1 MPRRRLRLDAEHG
14 ILASAQRIGG
24 NKNGPKAKGTVGYI
38 KISKR
43 STYKRIGM
51 EPETLLQESVYS
63 LERYQIL
70 KGEKE
75 IAQIVKIINTND
87 AKQMSH
93 CEKPIPLENR
103 DYYVVWDSAQLPV
116 IKCNEKSILSSW
128 DDVVAVAFDTRIVD
142 AEKEQTFLIRG

>member
-1 MPRRRLRLDAEHG
+1 MPRRRLLLDAEHG

-116 IKCNEKSILSSW
+116 IKCNGKSLLSSW
-128 DDVVAVAFDTRIVD
+128 DDVVASHLMLASLMQKKSKHF
-142 AEKEQTFLIRG
+142 

>member
-1 MPRRRLRLDAEHG
+1 MDQKQRARLA
-14 ILASAQRIGG
+14 ILKSVNAQH
-24 NKNGPKAKGTVGYI
+24 I
-38 KISKR
+38 KESEWNR
-43 STYKRIGM
+43 N
-51 EPETLLQESVYS
+51 TLLQECFHS

-103 DYYVVWDSAQLPV
+103 DYYVVWTVHNYQSLSAT
-116 IKCNEKSILSSW
+116 KR
-128 DDVVAVAFDTRIVD
+128 AFYQVGTM
-142 AEKEQTFLIRG
+142 

>member
-1 MPRRRLRLDAEHG
+1 M
-14 ILASAQRIGG
+14 ASAQRIGG

-116 IKCNEKSILSSW
+116 IKCNGKSLLSSW
-128 DDVVAVAFDTRIVD
+128 DDVVASH
-142 AEKEQTFLIRG
+142 LILASLMQKKSKHF

>member
-1 MPRRRLRLDAEHG
+1 M
-14 ILASAQRIGG
+14 ASAQRIGG

-116 IKCNEKSILSSW
+116 IKCNGKSILSSW

>member
-1 MPRRRLRLDAEHG
+1 M
-14 ILASAQRIGG
+14 ASAQRIGG

-116 IKCNEKSILSSW
+116 IKCNGKSLLSSW
-128 DDVVAVAFDTRIVD
+128 DDVVAAAFDTRIVD

>member
-1 MPRRRLRLDAEHG
+1 MPRRRLLLDAEHG
-14 ILASAQRIGG
+14 ILASAQKIGG

-116 IKCNEKSILSSW
+116 IKCNGKSLLSSW
-128 DDVVAVAFDTRIVD
+128 DDVVASH
-142 AEKEQTFLIRG
+142 LILASLMQKKSKHF

>member
-1 MPRRRLRLDAEHG
+1 MPRRRLLLDAEHG

-116 IKCNEKSILSSW
+116 IKCNGKSLLSSW
-128 DDVVAVAFDTRIVD
+128 DDVVASH
-142 AEKEQTFLIRG
+142 LILASLMQKKSKHF

>member
-1 MPRRRLRLDAEHG
+1 M
-14 ILASAQRIGG
+14 ASAQKIGG

-93 CEKPIPLENR
+93 CEKPIPLENS

-116 IKCNEKSILSSW
+116 IKCNGKSILSSW

>member
-1 MPRRRLRLDAEHG
+1 MPRRRLLLDAEHG

-103 DYYVVWDSAQLPV
+103 DYYVVWDSAQIPV
-116 IKCNEKSILSSW
+116 IKCNGKSLLSSW
-128 DDVVAVAFDTRIVD
+128 DDVVASH
-142 AEKEQTFLIRG
+142 LILASLMQKKSKHF

>member
-1 MPRRRLRLDAEHG
+1 M
-14 ILASAQRIGG
+14 ASAQRIGG

-116 IKCNEKSILSSW
+116 IKCNEKSLLSSW

>member
-1 MPRRRLRLDAEHG
+1 MPRRRLLLDAEHG

-24 NKNGPKAKGTVGYI
+24 TKNGPKAKGTVGYI

-116 IKCNEKSILSSW
+116 IKCNGKSLLSSW

>member
-1 MPRRRLRLDAEHG
+1 MDQKQRARLA
-14 ILASAQRIGG
+14 
-24 NKNGPKAKGTVGYI
+24 
-38 KISKR
+38 
-43 STYKRIGM
+43 
-51 EPETLLQESVYS
+51 
-63 LERYQIL
+63 IL
-70 KGEKE
+70 KSVNAQHIKESEWNRKLYCKKVFIRQKGIKSLKVKKE

-116 IKCNEKSILSSW
+116 IKCNGKSLLSSW

-142 AEKEQTFLIRG
+142 AEKEQTFLIRGQNPGLVHGA

>member
-1 MPRRRLRLDAEHG
+1 MPRRRLLLDAEHG

-116 IKCNEKSILSSW
+116 IKCNGKSLLSSW
-128 DDVVAVAFDTRIVD
+128 DDVVASHLLLASLMQKKSKHF
-142 AEKEQTFLIRG
+142 

>member
-1 MPRRRLRLDAEHG
+1 MSRGLGD
-14 ILASAQRIGG
+14 
-24 NKNGPKAKGTVGYI
+24 V
-38 KISKR
+38 
-43 STYKRIGM
+43 YKR
-51 EPETLLQESVYS
+51 Q
-63 LERYQIL
+63 LEGYQIL

-116 IKCNEKSILSSW
+116 IKCNGKSLLSSW

>member
-1 MPRRRLRLDAEHG
+1 M
-14 ILASAQRIGG
+14 
-24 NKNGPKAKGTVGYI
+24 
-38 KISKR
+38 
-43 STYKRIGM
+43 
-51 EPETLLQESVYS
+51 QESVYS

-70 KGEKE
+70 KDEKE

-116 IKCNEKSILSSW
+116 IKCNGKSLLSSW

>member
-1 MPRRRLRLDAEHG
+1 MPRRRLLLDAEHG

-116 IKCNEKSILSSW
+116 IKCNGKSILSSW
-128 DDVVAVAFDTRIVD
+128 DDVVASH
-142 AEKEQTFLIRG
+142 LILASLMQKKSKHF

>member
-1 MPRRRLRLDAEHG
+1 MPRRRLLLDAEHG

-63 LERYQIL
+63 LERYQLL

-116 IKCNEKSILSSW
+116 IKCNGKSLLSSW
-128 DDVVAVAFDTRIVD
+128 DDVVASH
-142 AEKEQTFLIRG
+142 LILASLMQKKSKHF

>member
-1 MPRRRLRLDAEHG
+1 MPRRRLLLDAEHG

-51 EPETLLQESVYS
+51 EPETLLQECFHA

-70 KGEKE
+70 KDEKE

-116 IKCNEKSILSSW
+116 IKCNGKSLLSSW

>member
-43 STYKRIGM
+43 ST
-51 EPETLLQESVYS
+51 LLQECFHS

-103 DYYVVWDSAQLPV
+103 DYYVVWDSAQ
-116 IKCNEKSILSSW
+116 
-128 DDVVAVAFDTRIVD
+128 
-142 AEKEQTFLIRG
+142 

>member
-1 MPRRRLRLDAEHG
+1 MLYKEKYNDWLSSAVVDDIMKNELR
-14 ILASAQRIGG
+14 S
-24 NKNGPKAKGTVGYI
+24 I
-38 KISKR
+38 KD
-43 STYKRIGM
+43 
-51 EPETLLQESVYS
+51 
-63 LERYQIL
+63 
-70 KGEKE
+70 EKE

-116 IKCNEKSILSSW
+116 IKCNGKSLLSSW

>member
-1 MPRRRLRLDAEHG
+1 MPRRRLLLDAEHG

-24 NKNGPKAKGTVGYI
+24 HKNGPKAKGTVGYI

-116 IKCNEKSILSSW
+116 IKCNGKSILSSW

>member
-1 MPRRRLRLDAEHG
+1 MVSCLMGDSTA
-14 ILASAQRIGG
+14 LASA
-24 NKNGPKAKGTVGYI
+24 
-38 KISKR
+38 
-43 STYKRIGM
+43 
-51 EPETLLQESVYS
+51 
-63 LERYQIL
+63 
-70 KGEKE
+70 
-75 IAQIVKIINTND
+75 IVRCCLNTND

-116 IKCNEKSILSSW
+116 IKCNGKSILSSW

>member
-1 MPRRRLRLDAEHG
+1 MPRRRLLLDAEHG

-63 LERYQIL
+63 LERYQFL

-116 IKCNEKSILSSW
+116 IKCNGKSLLSSW
-128 DDVVAVAFDTRIVD
+128 DDVVASH
-142 AEKEQTFLIRG
+142 LILASLMQKKSKHF

>member
-1 MPRRRLRLDAEHG
+1 MDQKQGARLA
-14 ILASAQRIGG
+14 ILKSVNAQH
-24 NKNGPKAKGTVGYI
+24 I
-38 KISKR
+38 KESEWNR
-43 STYKRIGM
+43 N
-51 EPETLLQESVYS
+51 TLLQECFHS

-116 IKCNEKSILSSW
+116 IKCNEKSLLSSW

>member
-1 MPRRRLRLDAEHG
+1 MPRRRLLLDAEHG
-14 ILASAQRIGG
+14 LLASAQRIGG

-116 IKCNEKSILSSW
+116 IKCNGKSLLSSW
-128 DDVVAVAFDTRIVD
+128 DDVVASH
-142 AEKEQTFLIRG
+142 LILASLMQKKSKHF

>member
-1 MPRRRLRLDAEHG
+1 
-14 ILASAQRIGG
+14 
-24 NKNGPKAKGTVGYI
+24 
-38 KISKR
+38 
-43 STYKRIGM
+43 M

-93 CEKPIPLENR
+93 CEKPIPLKNR

-116 IKCNEKSILSSW
+116 IKCNGKSLLSSW

>member
-1 MPRRRLRLDAEHG
+1 MPRRRLLLDAEHG

-116 IKCNEKSILSSW
+116 IKCNEKSLLSSW

>member
-1 MPRRRLRLDAEHG
+1 MPRRRLLLDAEHG

-38 KISKR
+38 KISKS

-116 IKCNEKSILSSW
+116 IKCNGKSLLSSW
-128 DDVVAVAFDTRIVD
+128 DDVVASH
-142 AEKEQTFLIRG
+142 LILASLMQKKSKHF

>member
-116 IKCNEKSILSSW
+116 IKCNGKSLLSSW
-128 DDVVAVAFDTRIVD
+128 DDVVASHLMLASLMQKKSKHF
-142 AEKEQTFLIRG
+142 

>member
-1 MPRRRLRLDAEHG
+1 M
-14 ILASAQRIGG
+14 ASAQKIGG

-70 KGEKE
+70 KDEKE

-87 AKQMSH
+87 AKQMNH

-116 IKCNEKSILSSW
+116 IKCNGKSLLSSW

>member
-1 MPRRRLRLDAEHG
+1 M
-14 ILASAQRIGG
+14 ASAQRIGG

-116 IKCNEKSILSSW
+116 IKCNGKSLLSSW

>member
-1 MPRRRLRLDAEHG
+1 MDAEHG

-116 IKCNEKSILSSW
+116 IKCNGKSLLSSW
-128 DDVVAVAFDTRIVD
+128 DDVVASH
-142 AEKEQTFLIRG
+142 LILASLMQKKSKHF

>member
-1 MPRRRLRLDAEHG
+1 MDAEHG

-116 IKCNEKSILSSW
+116 IKCNGKSLLSSW

>member
-1 MPRRRLRLDAEHG
+1 MPRRRLLLDAEHG

-116 IKCNEKSILSSW
+116 IKCNGKSILSSW

>member
-1 MPRRRLRLDAEHG
+1 M
-14 ILASAQRIGG
+14 ASAQRIGG

-70 KGEKE
+70 KDEKE

-87 AKQMSH
+87 AKQMNH

-116 IKCNEKSILSSW
+116 IKCNGKSLLSSW

>member
-1 MPRRRLRLDAEHG
+1 MPRRRLLLDAEHG

-75 IAQIVKIINTND
+75 IAQIVKIMNTND

-116 IKCNEKSILSSW
+116 IKCNGKSLLSSW
-128 DDVVAVAFDTRIVD
+128 DDVVASH
-142 AEKEQTFLIRG
+142 LILASLMQKKSKHF

>member
-1 MPRRRLRLDAEHG
+1 MPRRRLLLDAELV

-75 IAQIVKIINTND
+75 IAQIVKIINPND
-87 AKQMSH
+87 AKT
-93 CEKPIPLENR
+93 N
-103 DYYVVWDSAQLPV
+103 
-116 IKCNEKSILSSW
+116 
-128 DDVVAVAFDTRIVD
+128 
-142 AEKEQTFLIRG
+142 